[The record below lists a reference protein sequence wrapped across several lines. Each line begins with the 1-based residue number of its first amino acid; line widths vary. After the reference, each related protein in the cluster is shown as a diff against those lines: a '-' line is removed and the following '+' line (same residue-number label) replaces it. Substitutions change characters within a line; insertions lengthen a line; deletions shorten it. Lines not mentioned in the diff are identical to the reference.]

1 MHEVQSDGKL
11 ISDNETVYARVG
23 KNHDLKKNQKIGFF
37 WFKSDFFDLNRI
49 FWIILDSYKIIS

>member
-23 KNHDLKKNQKIGFF
+23 KNHDFKKKSK
-37 WFKSDFFDLNRI
+37 KSDFFDLNQI
-49 FWIILDSYKIIS
+49 FLI